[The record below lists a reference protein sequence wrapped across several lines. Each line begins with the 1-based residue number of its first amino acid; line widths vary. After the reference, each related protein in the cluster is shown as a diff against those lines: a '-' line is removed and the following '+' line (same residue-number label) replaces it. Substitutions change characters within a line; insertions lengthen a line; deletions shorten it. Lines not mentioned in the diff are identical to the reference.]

1 VKRMNKGLARRAR
14 VQDVVAYPA
23 VSVALVVA
31 MALALSSFGPTPVVA
46 LAASTAP
53 VATPTASPTPTS
65 APSPVATTTPSP
77 VPTTTPSPTVG
88 PVPAQLPSLTLVP
101 GTSPSPVPAL
111 PVVPGAALT
120 PIPSLTLTPAA
131 APGDHHV
138 LARIVGPQFAATYL
152 PVDSPVPDA
161 SQFQTFRVR
170 FQMNNAAAVPLTAIP
185 QLEYRPVG
193 GSSYAVVPEQP
204 QVGIP
209 LSVTREWVPNRG
221 GGTKQG
227 PIGADIAVAD
237 LLLGAQAG
245 LAVSG
250 HHSMGVNPDQPITLP
265 AGSYTEEEFTVQLTI
280 DAQYLTGYE
289 LRITDKVAALTGTG
303 VATIDLGPAP
313 ALRLSPGQR
322 QGVSEPGPKATS
334 ATAVAYPLRATPL
347 IVADTASAAAVSA
360 VPAVYRPNALNFP
373 LAASALSAATTP
385 TSDIHGPY
393 PMNTSACAICHSVH
407 AAQAPSLVI
416 TASQSTVCFT
426 CHDGM
431 GASTDVQTQYKTVTP
446 NQPAAGQ
453 YYSHDAVV
461 PSTDTISS
469 VNEFESVSNRSS
481 QCSNCH
487 NAHKASTT
495 DSTEKKDSAGAAIGW
510 TAPGQLAGV
519 SGVSVVNG
527 AANSA
532 PSYTY
537 LDGVAQPVTLE
548 YQLCF
553 KCHSGFTKLLPSNP
567 AAPSTDALDKGAE
580 FNPAN
585 ASFHPIEAAGTNQST
600 KMNDSLAGLGT
611 TGSSPYKLWNFT
623 TTSTIRCLNCHANG
637 TTPDATAAVS
647 PGVDLSAHTSNNRG
661 ILLRPYQDRI
671 LKPAGEPYSAE
682 NFALCYVCHAEA
694 PFDNSTSPNNT
705 IATNFPLHGE
715 HLSGAAMMSAGDA
728 TKGTNIDTAGAGQG
742 LAICAECHFRSHSTT
757 FKVTPQTVGGSRLVN
772 FAPDVLPYPAIGG
785 TISWTPNT
793 TGGGSC
799 TLTCHGKEH
808 NNLSY
813 N

>member
-1 VKRMNKGLARRAR
+1 MKKMSKGPARRIRLRA
-14 VQDVVAYPA
+14 VVAYPA

-31 MALALSSFGPTPVVA
+31 MALALSSFGPRPVVA
-46 LAASTAP
+46 LAASPAPTETA
-53 VATPTASPTPTS
+53 TASPTPTS
-65 APSPVATTTPSP
+65 TPSAVPTPVPSPI
-77 VPTTTPSPTVG
+77 VG
-88 PVPAQLPSLTLVP
+88 PVPAQVPSLTLVP
-101 GTSPSPVPAL
+101 GTVPSPVPAL

-120 PIPSLTLTPAA
+120 PIPSLILTPAA

-152 PVDSPVPDA
+152 PVDAPVPDA

-170 FQMNNAAAVPLTAIP
+170 FQMNNPAAVPLTAIP

-209 LSVTREWVPNRG
+209 LSLTREWVPNLG

-237 LLLGAQAG
+237 LLLGTQAG
-245 LAVSG
+245 LAVIG
-250 HHSMGVNPDQPITLP
+250 HHSMGANPDQPITLA
-265 AGSYTEEEFTVQLTI
+265 AGSFTEEEFTVQLTI
-280 DAQYLTGYE
+280 DAHYLTGYE
-289 LRITDKVAALTGTG
+289 LRITDKATGLASTD
-303 VATIDLGPAP
+303 VATISLGSAP

-322 QGVSEPGPKATS
+322 QGASEAGPKATN
-334 ATAVAYPLRATPL
+334 ATGAAYPLLSAPL
-347 IVADTASAAAVSA
+347 IVADTASRAAVSA

-373 LAASALSAATTP
+373 LAASALSAAAVAS
-385 TSDIHGPY
+385 SDIHGPY
-393 PMNTSACAICHSVH
+393 PMTTGACAVCHRLH
-407 AAQAPSLVI
+407 AAPGPSLLI
-416 TASQSTVCFT
+416 KGGSQSTVCFQ
-426 CHDGM
+426 CHDGT
-431 GASTDVQTQYKTVTP
+431 GANTNVQAKYTDPLVP
-446 NQPAAGQ
+446 ANNPAAGA
-453 YYSHDAVV
+453 YYSHDALA
-461 PSTDTISS
+461 PATNTISS
-469 VNEFESVSNRSS
+469 LNEFGGVMNRTS

-487 NAHKASTT
+487 NPHEASTS
-495 DSTEKKDSAGAAIGW
+495 DSTEMKDPTTGAAIGW
-510 TAPGQLAGV
+510 TAPGQLAGD

-527 AANSA
+527 AAGST
-532 PSYTY
+532 PTYTF
-537 LDGVAQPVTLE
+537 LDGVTSPVTLE

-553 KCHSGFTKLLPSNP
+553 KCHSGFTKLLPPNP
-567 AAPSTDALDKGAE
+567 AAPSTDALDKGEE

-600 KMNDSLAGLGT
+600 KMNDSLAGSGT

-623 TTSTIRCLNCHANG
+623 TTSTIRCLNCHASG
-637 TTPDATAAVS
+637 TTPDATDPTTAPAA
-647 PGVDLSAHTSNNRG
+647 GGDLSDHTSSNRG
-661 ILLRPYQDRI
+661 ILLRPYQDRM
-671 LKPAGEPYSAE
+671 LKPAGEPYSAG

-694 PFDNSTSPNNT
+694 PFDNATSPNNT

-715 HLSGAAMMSAGDA
+715 HLSGAAMMNAGDA

-757 FKVTPQTVGGSRLVN
+757 FKVGSQAVNGSHLVN
-772 FAPDVLPYPAIGG
+772 FAPDVTPFPATGG
-785 TISWTPNT
+785 TISWTPNA

-808 NNLSY
+808 NNVSY